1 MPSYNCSKVQLLPP
15 HNYIIFKEICPHW
28 EFTISPQAG
37 KSFSCLQCYTGQQ
50 ESTKQMLSIYSIPCT
65 EGRYEQNLSRCSAH
79 TASFQKCR
87 SSAMR
92 KGQAA
97 ICSSY
102 PHYQKEIGVCWDFAQ
117 TWEMEKMSVQPLQS
131 KEYCLLSVA
140 FRRLQKPNKP
150 DNVTGVSIWYLEK

>member
-1 MPSYNCSKVQLLPP
+1 MPSYNCTKVQLLPP

-117 TWEMEKMSVQPLQS
+117 TWEMEK
-131 KEYCLLSVA
+131 CLCSLCN
-140 FRRLQKPNKP
+140 QKNIVCFLWLLGGCKNQTNLIMWQVLAY
-150 DNVTGVSIWYLEK
+150 DI